1 MSPKLLKNFQIQ
13 NPMENKKNRM
23 SLLVHVD
30 QDGNLREASDFDNAM
45 KFDSPAVVRAL
56 RKRLKG

>member
-1 MSPKLLKNFQIQ
+1 MKD
-13 NPMENKKNRM
+13 KKERM

-30 QDGNLREASDFDNAM
+30 ENGNLREASDFDNAM

-56 RKRLKG
+56 RKRLKE